1 MLKHPRT
8 IDAGPITELE
18 PAPPLSWGPG
28 APAASPAW
36 ERFEAPL
43 VDGLDLDEELALH
56 DEIKRRRIGPPD
68 LDPAIEA
75 ILHRQLDA
83 NTHDDIA

>member
-1 MLKHPRT
+1 MLKPPRT

-18 PAPPLSWGPG
+18 PAPPLSRGPG
-28 APAASPAW
+28 SPAASIDK
-36 ERFEAPL
+36 ESGRSAP

-56 DEIKRRRIGPPD
+56 EEIKLHRANPPD